1 MSKPIFSPKE
11 IDELP
16 TILDVVEEISK
27 KENKHVLAN
36 ITSIPLPQHYDEG
49 RYNYVAEKH
58 NRSILHLMP
67 TSQSPFIFYRGQSRF
82 YGPCMPTLYRGKP
95 SDEDIACNRLK
106 TCEFAQLL
114 RTHPVF
120 QELVHGFKV
129 EPIVLAQH
137 YGLKTEFLDITNSKW
152 VAAFFAC
159 TQYDYDSDTYSPVG
173 RDYEEGYGV
182 MYITKEW
189 VLKELPE
196 EFFEKYD
203 VIGYQYFERPTK
215 QSSFGIKMARD
226 EDFNDSPYFDKKY
239 FRHDLEASTM
249 VFDMSYRQ
257 NRFIPRDPLSKLAR
271 KIIASKEITRK
282 AYSQCWSIF
291 YSDKDPGFLDK
302 ACESKDWIIREDNRP
317 IAEFAPKTLATDWN
331 AWNSFGRND
340 LNSRILP
347 VRVFATLE
355 PTERK

>member
-1 MSKPIFSPKE
+1 MNKPIFGPKE

-27 KENKHVLAN
+27 KENEHVLAN
-36 ITSIPLPQHYDEG
+36 ITSIPLP
-49 RYNYVAEKH
+49 
-58 NRSILHLMP
+58 
-67 TSQSPFIFYRGQSRF
+67 
-82 YGPCMPTLYRGKP
+82 
-95 SDEDIACNRLK
+95 
-106 TCEFAQLL
+106 
-114 RTHPVF
+114 
-120 QELVHGFKV
+120 
-129 EPIVLAQH
+129 QH

-159 TQYDYDSDTYSPVG
+159 TKYNYVSDTYTPVG

-182 MYITKEW
+182 MYITKDW

-215 QSSFGIKMARD
+215 QSSFGIKMQKD
-226 EDFNDSPYFDKKY
+226 EDFNKSPYFDKIF

-257 NRFIPRDPLSKLAR
+257 NRFIPHDPLSKLAR
-271 KIIASKEITRK
+271 KIIKSKEITRQ
-282 AYSQCWSIF
+282 AHFQCWSNF
-291 YSDKDPGFLDK
+291 YSDKEPGFLDK
-302 ACESKDWIIREDNRP
+302 ACESKDWKFKEDNKP
-317 IAEFAPKTLATDWN
+317 IAEFAPETLAADWN

-347 VRVFATLE
+347 IRMIATVK
-355 PTERK
+355 PTDSR